1 MPTPYFFFR
10 PILTSKRSWLA
21 LDWQPE
27 SLAETDFASF
37 VQCFVDSAAAP
48 LAQVLP
54 LVSPIP
60 AEFVLQDEFLEAFK
74 GESVTFVLPE
84 SCLANKAVIERCKEL
99 RAHARP
105 LALQIESPGALL
117 RIPRAVFCA
126 IRFDAA
132 FTRQD
137 LSAQDIDLLDDI
149 DLKKIATRVNSYK
162 MFEWLTRRGVQWS
175 DGYFLTTPNP
185 QLGKTPDLTRLKLLR
200 LLNLIK
206 QDSDTREIETIFRE
220 EAQLSYNLLRLVNS
234 VAISVRLKINNLSHA
249 IAILGRHQLQR
260 WLQLL
265 IYANNLANGNV
276 SNPLMQLAAARGRQM
291 ELLSAAIDP
300 IPDVPDLMD
309 SAFMTGLFS
318 LLDVLINL
326 PMSEI
331 LKELPLQ
338 DTVIDAL
345 NNPADGGV
353 LGKLLSAII
362 AGEAGDFASAARLLS
377 DLGIS
382 PAVHAKSQVTAFHWA
397 SRINVDDRD

>member
-10 PILTSKRSWLA
+10 PVLTSRRSWLA

-27 SLAETDFASF
+27 SPAETDFASF

-48 LAQVLP
+48 LAHVLP
-54 LVSPIP
+54 LISPIS
-60 AEFVLQDEFLEAFK
+60 AEFVLQDRFLEAFK

-84 SCLANKAVIERCKEL
+84 SCLANEAVIERCKEL

-105 LALQIESPGALL
+105 LALQIESPEALR

-126 IRFDAA
+126 VRFDAA
-132 FTRQD
+132 FARQD

-149 DLKKIATRVNSYK
+149 DLKKIATRVNSHQ

-175 DGYFLTTPNP
+175 DGHFLTTPNP
-185 QLGKTPDLTRLKLLR
+185 QLGKAPDLTRLKLLR
-200 LLNLIK
+200 LLSLIK
-206 QDSDTREIETIFRE
+206 QDDDTREIEAIFRE

-234 VAISVRLKINNLSHA
+234 VAISVRLKINSLSHA
-249 IAILGRHQLQR
+249 IALLGRHQLQR

-265 IYANNLANGNV
+265 IYANNLTN
-276 SNPLMQLAAARGRQM
+276 SNAPSPLMQLAAARGRQM

-300 IPDVPDLMD
+300 IPDVPELTD

-318 LLDVLINL
+318 LLEVLINL

-338 DTVIDAL
+338 DTIIDAL
-345 NNPADGGV
+345 SNPAGGGV

-362 AGEAGDFASAARLLS
+362 ASEAGDFASAARLLS

-382 PAVHAKSQVTAFHWA
+382 PADHAKSQVTAFYWA